1 MSFVS
6 LASNSEAGPSY
17 QSGLRDLAQ
26 AENRVCSQGGVMKLM
41 HTARAARIGLLFIC
55 GVARADLNIDVNG
68 AQVIDDPT
76 NTNVVWLPQRAHLRY

>member
-1 MSFVS
+1 
-6 LASNSEAGPSY
+6 
-17 QSGLRDLAQ
+17 
-26 AENRVCSQGGVMKLM
+26 MKLM